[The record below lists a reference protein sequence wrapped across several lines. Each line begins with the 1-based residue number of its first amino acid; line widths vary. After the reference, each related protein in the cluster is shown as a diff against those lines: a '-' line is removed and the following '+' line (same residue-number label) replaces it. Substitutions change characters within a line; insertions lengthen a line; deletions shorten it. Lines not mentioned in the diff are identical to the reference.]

1 MAAFNFAKAA
11 SKAVSNSFVREG
23 REHISIDDLAAEYPN
38 GVTITEFDMLNSKD
52 GAFPTFAYAED
63 INKFFNGNTSLK
75 NIVDAWLAEFN
86 GDVEECSNA
95 LVGVGAT
102 MAPSS
107 QVWKGICAAFVRP
120 ANARQHTGNIASP
133 GMAWPI
139 VRNSSSESV
148 PKQTAQA

>member
-11 SKAVSNSFVREG
+11 SKAVANSFVREG
-23 REHISIDDLAAEYPN
+23 REHISIDDLAAQYPN

-75 NIVDAWLAEFN
+75 NIVDVWLEGFD

-95 LVGVGAT
+95 LKASGGVK
-102 MAPSS
+102 
-107 QVWKGICAAFVRP
+107 VKFL
-120 ANARQHTGNIASP
+120 
-133 GMAWPI
+133 
-139 VRNSSSESV
+139 
-148 PKQTAQA
+148 PKQRTSSGYWFTPVEIVM